1 MSAPIGQRSYRLMLF
16 SASCGTFLYAMALWV
31 IKGTEVKDIPASV
44 FIGIGV
50 SIGLMFAL
58 LTTPGMGKTAIEWWA
73 RSKDQSTIV
82 DQMKEDK
89 KKPDE
94 EAK

>member
-1 MSAPIGQRSYRLMLF
+1 MPAPIGQRTYRLMLF
-16 SASCGTFLYAMALWV
+16 SVSCGTFLYAMALWV
-31 IKGTEVKDIPASV
+31 IKGAGVEDIPVSV

-73 RSKDQSTIV
+73 RSKDQSTIL

-89 KKPDE
+89 KKPE
-94 EAK
+94 EGEK